1 MPWLA
6 PYLNNDVANPYMNAI
21 RFFMYQIVC
30 ALGHALDM
38 LNGTINAILGTN
50 ISNIPVV
57 QDLYNKMMPLS
68 WAVLS
73 VAMGAVAISLIFF
86 GNKHRELFQHIL
98 LGVLL
103 MISVPFIFTALDSFL
118 SSGIADTQNL
128 TGVTANIGQ
137 SYLQSNVI
145 DIGGSRGSLQTL
157 GASTAMQDPLSAA
170 LDHSSFHIDGQ
181 TINPYYLDINAILQE
196 PSIFPYKVEAVSGDG
211 SASNP
216 YKMYGESLGTGLF
229 GWGSEQL
236 YAYSFNFWY
245 LLITMLVML
254 VALSL
259 AGFKL
264 ARTMFDIAFHHV
276 LAPVVFASDI
286 SNSSRSKK
294 FLMSLVS
301 LYIMMI
307 LVVIVFKLFV
317 DVNTWINANV
327 SNLGVRFF
335 LMAGAAWGCIDGP
348 DIVARMLGVD
358 VGTQNAAQTAMA
370 AMMGL
375 NTASGIAR
383 TVGGAFR
390 TAGSA
395 IGGATA
401 IPGLKKAFA
410 AGTAA
415 KASGDFATTAEY
427 ASSLPRGGSGILG
440 GATNAA
446 NAAKTFGFMSSRKPD
461 TSGTDNAQK
470 KAAAESDVKDNGK
483 TAAVA
488 SAFAEKASG
497 ETSEDPQT
505 HPDASSLQNAFT
517 AANNDQTPPPED
529 VTGANVE
536 TEVLEDAGYPP
547 APAFAPEEPTV
558 NVDPAPA
565 AGEPSINDIPMSEV
579 PVDTTAGIAPPPT
592 SGVAPANISPSGSP
606 SSASNVS
613 SSFAAATSSPSIPVT
628 PLEPD
633 RVYRTENAVSPSPS
647 STTIPESPA
656 AAPQQW
662 TELHTPPAD
671 TSASQSPPVPIYN
684 DPPHEN
690 RQPQQQSPVSSPD
703 NDISHGWEQA
713 TDSIEKKRPK
723 RTFWPKKGEDD

>member
-6 PYLNNDVANPYMNAI
+6 PYLNNDVANPFMNAG
-21 RFFMYQIVC
+21 RFFAYQIVC
-30 ALGHALDM
+30 ALGHALDA
-38 LNGTINAILGTN
+38 LNGVINSILGTN
-50 ISNIPVV
+50 ISNIPIV
-57 QDLYNKMMPLS
+57 QDLYSKMMPLA

-73 VAMGAVAISLIFF
+73 VALGAVAISLIFF

-98 LGVLL
+98 LGVIL
-103 MISVPFIFTALDSFL
+103 MISVPFIFSSLDTFL
-118 SSGIADTQNL
+118 SSGITDTQNL
-128 TGVTANIGQ
+128 TGVSANIGQ
-137 SYLQSNVI
+137 SYLQSNII

-196 PSIFPYKVEAVSGDG
+196 PSVFPYKVEAVSGDG

-216 YKMYGESLGTGLF
+216 YKMYGEPLGPGLF

-236 YAYSFNFWY
+236 YAFSFNFWY
-245 LLITMLVML
+245 LLITMIVML

-286 SNSSRSKK
+286 STSSRSKK

-390 TAGSA
+390 AAGSA

-440 GATNAA
+440 GANNAA

-461 TSGTDNAQK
+461 ISGTDNAQK
-470 KAAAESDVKDNGK
+470 KAAADSDVKENGK

-488 SAFAEKASG
+488 NAFAEKASG

-505 HPDASSLQNAFT
+505 HPDTSSLQNAFV
-517 AANNDQTPPPED
+517 AANDDQTPPPED
-529 VTGANVE
+529 AKGANTE
-536 TEVLEDAGYPP
+536 TEALEDASYPP
-547 APAFAPEEPTV
+547 APAFAPEELTV
-558 NVDPAPA
+558 NVDPAPT

-579 PVDTTAGIAPPPT
+579 PVDTTAGITPSPT

-606 SSASNVS
+606 GSASNVS
-613 SSFAAATSSPSIPVT
+613 SSFAAATSSPSTPVT
-628 PLEPD
+628 SSEPD
-633 RVYRTENAVSPSPS
+633 KAYHTEIVPPSPS
-647 STTIPESPA
+647 STTISESPA
-656 AAPQQW
+656 AGPQQW
-662 TELHTPPAD
+662 TDLHTTPSN
-671 TSASQSPPVPIYN
+671 TNASQIPPVPTYN
-684 DPPHEN
+684 EPPHEN
-690 RQPQQQSPVSSPD
+690 RQPQQQDPVPSSG
-703 NDISHGWEQA
+703 NDIPHGWDQA
-713 TDSIEKKRPK
+713 TDSVEKKRPK